1 MPSEIGEREVRA
13 AGKAAGFGDVKVVSF
28 SDTPTRLKA
37 LSSEHQERIINWG
50 YSVSDAA
57 IRRHVFTDAPA
68 PKGLPYDR
76 SP

>member
-1 MPSEIGEREVRA
+1 VDVAFAHEKSLELA
-13 AGKAAGFGDVKVVSF
+13 A
-28 SDTPTRLKA
+28 TPTRLKA